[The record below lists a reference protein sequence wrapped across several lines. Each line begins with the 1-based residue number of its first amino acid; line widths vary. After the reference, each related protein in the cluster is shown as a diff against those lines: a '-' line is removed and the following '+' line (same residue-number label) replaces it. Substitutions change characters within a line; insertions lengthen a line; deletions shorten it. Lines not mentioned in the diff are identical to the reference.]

1 MRNAAASD
9 IAGVLH
15 RLGAFR
21 PATIVT
27 SPARRCLILADAIA
41 AACGGTVV
49 TDARLLELDFG
60 DWEGVAWD
68 DVPRASLDLWAADLA
83 GFAPPGGESGAS
95 LIDRASAA
103 FRSLPQHGHHVIVS
117 HGGPLRVLAALAAG
131 EPVDLSTPAPAHGS
145 VGFFHRDGRAAG
157 HAAA

>member
-1 MRNAAASD
+1 MLR
-9 IAGVLH
+9 

-27 SPARRCLILADAIA
+27 SPARRCLLLANAIA
-41 AACGGTVV
+41 AACGGTPV

-103 FRSLPQHGHHVIVS
+103 FRSLPQRGRHVVVS

-145 VGFFHRDGRAAG
+145 VGFFHRGRRAAG
-157 HAAA
+157 HATASAPSTNGS